1 MISKKIAAVT
11 TVIGYCLTVIGLAS
25 CSDIDEA
32 DRLKPVN
39 TINRDTIP
47 EVIDTTAVDFFAPY
61 QRHILIED
69 FTGQDCVNC
78 PNATDLITQLQEMLG
93 HETVVAVGIH
103 SGPLGVKPEK
113 NAEGLATD
121 LGDTYYNY
129 WKIEMQPYGVI
140 DRSDGP
146 LGTDIW
152 TAKVNWDLA
161 QEQWPA
167 TQCNIFVKAT
177 KPANSQ
183 QADIH
188 VTLAGMKGIVNGK
201 LQLWITEDNI
211 QAFQKMP
218 DGTTNKAYIHNHVL
232 RDAVNGTWGDDCSV
246 EEGQLWEHDYTYT
259 LNNAWKPEDLNIVAF
274 VYNDAGVVQAISTK
288 LKSE

>member
-274 VYNDAGVVQAISTK
+274 VYNDAGVVQAISSK
-288 LKSE
+288 LKSK

>member
-78 PNATDLITQLQEMLG
+78 PNATDLITQLQEMHG
-93 HETVVAVGIH
+93 HDCVVAVGIH

-167 TQCNIFVKAT
+167 TQCNIFVEAT
-177 KPANSQ
+177 IPANSQ

-246 EEGQLWEHDYTYT
+246 EEGQLWEHDYTFT